1 MRKLTKWIC
10 VMFVMFFLFF
20 AWIIISFGYAF
31 DGREYK
37 KSDWFDYYYLT
48 PSLIRNAPAA
58 SENATYH
65 VRGGDEHQN
74 FEEEVVWSGVKDVPR
89 AVKELDAYLIN
100 EGIDVETEYKQGA
113 EYFVL
118 HYNDVVVLKISDCMG
133 PCNRF

>member
-1 MRKLTKWIC
+1 
-10 VMFVMFFLFF
+10 MFFLCF
-20 AWIIISFGYAF
+20 AWVIISFGYPF

-58 SENATYH
+58 SDNATYY

-74 FEEEVVWSGVKDVPR
+74 FEEEVVWSGVKDVPL
-89 AVKELDAYLIN
+89 AVRELDAYLIK
-100 EGIDVETEYKQGA
+100 EGINVDAEYKQGT

-118 HYNDVVVLKISDCMG
+118 HYNDVVVLKIADCMG
-133 PCNRF
+133 PCP